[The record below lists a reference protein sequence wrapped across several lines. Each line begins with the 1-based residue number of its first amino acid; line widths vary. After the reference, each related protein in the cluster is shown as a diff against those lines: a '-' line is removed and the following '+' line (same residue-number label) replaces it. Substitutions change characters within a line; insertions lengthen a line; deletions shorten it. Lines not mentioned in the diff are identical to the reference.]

1 MEDFD
6 FDFLDGIGEGAFH
19 SDEENRLDGDDV
31 CPTDLVIEELEQI
44 EREEVESWNMAKL
57 CMSSDSP
64 SNGWDVHPIDFRKGS
79 L

>member
-1 MEDFD
+1 MED

-44 EREEVESWNMAKL
+44 DREEVE
-57 CMSSDSP
+57 
-64 SNGWDVHPIDFRKGS
+64 
-79 L
+79 